1 MVARGSVRPERRPRR
16 PRARGGPALLSD
28 PHLIL
33 LPDLGEGL
41 TGAEVVRWLVGEGD
55 SVSWDE
61 PLVEVETDKAVVQI
75 PSPVSG
81 RVTGLL
87 VVEGARAAVGDAL
100 AEIVVERDGSGPAPR
115 ALPRVR
121 ALAVEL
127 GVDLAALRP
136 GGGVVTEADVRA
148 AAQDAVGA
156 GNARGK
162 AGHRVP
168 LRGVRREIAEH
179 MTAAAAVPTVT
190 VVEECDFS
198 ALTNAPTPYARA
210 AAIIGPTTD
219 ALVAHPA
226 LNATLEEGELVQ
238 HDRCDVGYAVQGP
251 HGLVVPVVRD
261 AAARPTHALAAEVER
276 LVEAG
281 RAGTLAPED
290 LRGGSFTITDARRL
304 GGLLATPLLNTP
316 QIAILGVHRV
326 APRPVVRDGE
336 IVARPVGMLSVGFDH
351 RALDG
356 AAAAAFLLDV
366 IERIERWRFG

>member
-1 MVARGSVRPERRPRR
+1 
-16 PRARGGPALLSD
+16 
-28 PHLIL
+28 
-33 LPDLGEGL
+33 
-41 TGAEVVRWLVGEGD
+41 
-55 SVSWDE
+55 
-61 PLVEVETDKAVVQI
+61 VEVETDKAVVQI

-87 VVEGARAAVGDAL
+87 VAEGARAAVGDAL
-100 AEIVVERDGSGPAPR
+100 AEIVAEREGSGPAPR
-115 ALPRVR
+115 ALPSVR
-121 ALAVEL
+121 ALAAEL

-136 GGGVVTEADVRA
+136 GGVVTEDDVRA
-148 AAQDAVGA
+148 AAQVA
-156 GNARGK
+156 ARGGEARGE

-179 MTAAAAVPTVT
+179 MTAAAAIPTVT

-198 ALTNAPTPYARA
+198 ALTDAPTPYARA
-210 AAIIGPTTD
+210 AAIIGATAE
-219 ALVAHPA
+219 ALVGHPA
-226 LNATLEEGELVQ
+226 LNATLEKAELVR

-261 AAARPTHALAAEVER
+261 AGARPAPELAAEVER

-281 RAGTLAPED
+281 RAGMLVPED

-316 QIAILGVHRV
+316 QVAILGIHRV
-326 APRPVVRDGE
+326 AARPVVRDGE
-336 IVARPVGMLSVGFDH
+336 VVARPVGMLSVGFDH

-356 AAAAAFLLDV
+356 AVAAAFLLDV
-366 IERIERWRFG
+366 IGRIERWRLG